1 MSMGVI
7 GIAACFVAN
16 SRLNLITSLSS
27 SELSDVENLPSAV
40 LSHLSSQQKP
50 LRARLTSTL
59 YSSHY
64 GHVVT
69 KSVSLRCESISGYE

>member
-27 SELSDVENLPSAV
+27 SELSDVENLTSR
-40 LSHLSSQQKP
+40 LFSHFFSQQKP
-50 LRARLTSTL
+50 FCARLTSTL